1 MKCFSCNGE
10 IKQVRTKFIVDLGP
24 CVVIVKNVPAM
35 VCQTCGETSYSDE
48 VAQKLETIVEAV
60 RNSVMT
66 EVAIVEYS
74 AHVA

>member
-1 MKCFSCNGE
+1 MCFSCNGE
-10 IKQVRTKFIVDLGP
+10 TKQVRTKFIVDLGP

-35 VCQTCGETSYSDE
+35 VCQTCGETSYGDE

-60 RNSVMT
+60 RHSVMT

>member
-1 MKCFSCNGE
+1 MCFSCNGE
-10 IKQVRTKFIVDLGP
+10 TKQVRTKFIVDLGP